1 VVTFKLTLPAQPSDS
16 PVIAVAQ
23 EGDLPE
29 YGQVWVWD
37 MLLAQTLFELGNDVA
52 AEELKEIVDLWA
64 VNMSSKIHQPY
75 EHIRAKGHTIIHKDL
90 QLGEPDQPG
99 NAMTVDV
106 TGSAQEMP
114 KVAVT
119 CSAGMSARERAQ
131 AVIALAQHFVDH
143 NELFAKELPIHV
155 LAFRKYYS
163 DVRLHTEPESV
174 EEAPLFAIQKALE
187 YYNSVTGG
195 TMQ

>member
-1 VVTFKLTLPAQPSDS
+1 MVTFKLTLPAKPSDS

-23 EGDLPE
+23 EGELPE

-37 MLLAQTLFELGNDVA
+37 MLLAQTLFELGSDVA

-90 QLGEPDQPG
+90 QLGEPDHPG
-99 NAMTVDV
+99 KAMTVDV

-119 CSAGMSARERAQ
+119 CSTGMSARERAQ

-163 DVRLHTEPESV
+163 DVRRHTEPESV

>member
-1 VVTFKLTLPAQPSDS
+1 VVTFKLTLPASSPDS
-16 PVIAVAQ
+16 PVVSVAE

-37 MLLAQTLFELGNDVA
+37 MLLAQTLFDLGDDVA
-52 AEELKEIVDLWA
+52 ADELKEILDLWA

-75 EHIRAKGHTIIHKDL
+75 DHIRSKGHTEIREDL
-90 QLGEPDQPG
+90 TLGDVESPG
-99 NAMTVDV
+99 NEVTIGV

-114 KVAVT
+114 SVT
-119 CSAGMSARERAQ
+119 VGYSEGITTREKAL
-131 AVIALAQHFVDH
+131 AVIALAQHFVNH

-155 LAFRKYYS
+155 LAFRKYYA
-163 DVRLHTEPESV
+163 DVRAHTEPESV